1 MSATLR
7 SDGGWTMWRR
17 NRTLCVITL
26 GLLLTACG
34 SSETGPGSSAT
45 PTASNN
51 NASMNKDDYAVFPDA
66 DSGADP
72 AVPAEQGGKGFTG
85 EGWETN
91 TAFDLIG
98 DPRSVKGGA
107 LRNAT
112 TDFPTTLRYWGPNI
126 STWNLMLHNMA
137 YEPLIGLHP
146 TTLEYIPALAT
157 HWQILP
163 DKKTFRFRINPNARW
178 SDGQPVTS
186 ADVIA
191 SWKLGTDVGLQD
203 PVQTAMFSE
212 FEPPVQE
219 SKYIVSV
226 KAKDV
231 KWQNFLY
238 FANSLF
244 IYPAHV
250 LKGVDGAKYI
260 KEYNSKM
267 LPGTGP
273 YTVTEQDIDKGNR
286 ITMRRRKDYWAEKAR
301 RAIGLNNFDE
311 VQTFV
316 VRDRNLEFEQFK
328 KGDLDYYVVNRASM
342 WVQELDYEN
351 IKRGLNQKRK
361 VFNNNPNGI
370 QGIVLN
376 TRREPFNDIRVRK
389 ALRHLFNRESLIEKL
404 MFNEYTPMDSIFPTS
419 IYENPNNEKIRYDP
433 QKAVQLLAEAGWK
446 DRDSS
451 GRLVKNGKPFV
462 FEIIYDGQAAE
473 RLLTP
478 YQEDLRKVGITAN
491 LRLITFE
498 TRLKLLDEQTFDA
511 ADAAY
516 SGTPFPS
523 PELVWHSKLA
533 DKKNSLNVTGFKNAR
548 ADEIMDA
555 YGKSFDLKER
565 IKLLQELDGIITN
578 SHNIILE
585 WTAPYQ
591 RVVYWNKFGTP
602 PGILTRIDDAL
613 IIPSIWWF
621 DPEKNQKLEAALRD
635 SSIKLGEGP
644 SDDRYWLES
653 KTALDPAAR

>member
-1 MSATLR
+1 
-7 SDGGWTMWRR
+7 MWRR
-17 NRTLCVITL
+17 LSFAGVLGL
-26 GLLLTACG
+26 GLLLVSCSGGDAPGPGG
-34 SSETGPGSSAT
+34 SSGPA
-45 PTASNN
+45 ASNN
-51 NASMNKDDYAVFPDA
+51 SASVNKDDYPVFPDA
-66 DSGADP
+66 DAGADP
-72 AVPAEQGGKGFTG
+72 SVPAEQGGKGFTG

-91 TAFDLIG
+91 TSFDLIG
-98 DPRSVKGGA
+98 DPKAVKGGL
-107 LRNAT
+107 LRNAA
-112 TDFPTTLRYWGPNI
+112 TDFPTTLRFWGPNV
-126 STWNLMLHNMA
+126 STWNLMLHNLA
-137 YEPLIGLHP
+137 YEFLVGLHP

-157 HWQILP
+157 HWQISP
-163 DKKTFRFRINPNARW
+163 DKKTFRFRIDPNARW
-178 SDGQPVTS
+178 SDGVPVTS

-191 SWKLGTDVGLQD
+191 SWKLGTDPGLQD
-203 PVQTAMFSE
+203 PVQTSMFSE
-212 FEPPVQE
+212 FQQPVAE

-226 KAKDV
+226 TAKSAR
-231 KWQNFLY
+231 WQNLLY
-238 FANSLF
+238 FGNALF
-244 IYPAHV
+244 IYPAHI
-250 LKGVDGAKYI
+250 LKDVDGAKYI

-273 YTVTEQDIDKGNR
+273 YTVSEKDVERGKV
-286 ITMRRRKDYWAEKAR
+286 ITVRRRKDYWAEKSR
-301 RAIGLNNFDE
+301 RNVGLNNFDE
-311 VQTFV
+311 IRTEV
-316 VRDRNLEFEQFK
+316 VRDRNLEFEKFK
-328 KGDLDYYVVNRASM
+328 KGDLDYYIVNRASM
-342 WVQELDYEN
+342 WAQELEYEN

-361 VFNNNPNGI
+361 IYNNNPNGI

-404 MFNEYTPMDSIFPTS
+404 MFNQYVPMDSIYPSS
-419 IYENPNNEKIRYDP
+419 IYENPNNEKVRYDQ

-462 FEIIYDGQAAE
+462 FEIIYDSQAAA

-478 YQEDLRKVGITAN
+478 YQDDLRKVGITAN

-516 SGTPFPS
+516 SASPFPS

-533 DKKNSLNVTGFKNAR
+533 DQKNSLNVTGFKNAR

-565 IKLLQELDGIITN
+565 VKLLQELDGIITN
-578 SHNIILE
+578 NHNIVLE

-591 RVVYWNKFGTP
+591 RLIFWNKFGQP
-602 PGILTRIDDAL
+602 PGILTRIGDSLDVASL
-613 IIPSIWWF
+613 WWI
-621 DPEKNQKLEAALRD
+621 DPDKNQKLEQALRD
-635 SSIKLGEGP
+635 SSLQLGEGP
-644 SDDRYWLES
+644 SEDRHWPEYS
-653 KTALDPAAR
+653 QALNPAAR